1 IIRCSFSHISRCQN
15 TVSHRLATFGR
26 VVAHDEAGGC
36 PNGTA
41 GPPAGTFKSI
51 LSDEEMQ
58 DQLEQ
63 FTSVMQEKFLSG
75 QDSEHMDYPQIDND
89 EMLDDHW
96 SREANYD
103 AEDKYFNED

>member
-1 IIRCSFSHISRCQN
+1 M
-15 TVSHRLATFGR
+15 
-26 VVAHDEAGGC
+26 VAHDDNGGC
-36 PNGTA
+36 PNETA
-41 GPPAGTFKSI
+41 APPAGTFKPI
-51 LSDEEMQ
+51 LSPEEME

>member
-1 IIRCSFSHISRCQN
+1 MFIFFL
-15 TVSHRLATFGR
+15 TPGR
-26 VVAHDEAGGC
+26 RWLHTTITVVA
-36 PNGTA
+36 PTRLQ
-41 GPPAGTFKSI
+41 PP
-51 LSDEEMQ
+51 
-58 DQLEQ
+58 LEQ

>member
-1 IIRCSFSHISRCQN
+1 MEEN
-15 TVSHRLATFGR
+15 TENLSSTE
-26 VVAHDEAGGC
+26 VVAHDDNGGC
-36 PNGTA
+36 PNETA
-41 GPPAGTFKSI
+41 APPAGTFKPI
-51 LSDEEMQ
+51 LSPEEME

-75 QDSEHMDYPQIDND
+75 QDSEHMDYLQIDND